1 MHAII
6 DVTYLLRSIKMEERK
21 IVKIT
26 DTVLMTVLP
35 IIVVAV
41 NILSFVVWF
50 FDDIEEYFFVP
61 ALSIICLVM
70 TVGMCALVIK
80 CRNYKK
86 DSGMLNLLTLVFLI
100 VYEIVY
106 IINLDNIVPM
116 TTAGEIA
123 CILGVAIAPFLTIS
137 YLFEYMMVKTKMLEV
152 EKNPKTAL
160 LLPFILVAAS
170 LVGLVVGYSGI
181 FNSSSDNGSDYDP
194 NNIHTCIVC
203 GEDKYIP
210 KTTGSYWVCHDCK

>member
-1 MHAII
+1 M
-6 DVTYLLRSIKMEERK
+6 DTRK

-26 DTVLMTVLP
+26 DTVFITVMP
-35 IIVVAV
+35 IIVVAL
-41 NILSFVVWF
+41 NALSFVLWF
-50 FDDIEEYFFVP
+50 FDDIEEYFFEPV
-61 ALSIICLVM
+61 LSIICLIM
-70 TVGMCALVIK
+70 TVGICVLVIK

-86 DSGMLNLLTLVFLI
+86 DSGMLNLLTLAFLI

-123 CILGVAIAPFLTIS
+123 CVLGVAIAPFLTIS
-137 YLFEYMMVKTKMLEV
+137 YLFEYMMLKTKMLEV

-160 LLPFILVAAS
+160 LLPIILTVAS

-181 FNSSSDNGSDYDP
+181 FSSSSGNNSDYDP

-210 KTTGSYWVCHDCK
+210 KTTGSYWICHDCK